1 MSWLADICL
10 APMIGYFLLAP
21 KRCASPEVLQARR
34 LVVRALP
41 EICLH
46 AYMGRLMRLL
56 FAQSLLHPRLLYLSE
71 SALSAV
77 RKLEFSTRLRKADV
91 RRAGVDT

>member
-10 APMIGYFLLAP
+10 APMIGYFLLVP

-34 LVVRALP
+34 LVVRVLT

-46 AYMGRLMRLL
+46 ASIGRLMRLL
-56 FAQSLLHPRLLYLSE
+56 FAQSLHPRLLCLCE
-71 SALSAV
+71 SALSPV
-77 RKLEFSTRLRKADV
+77 GKLERSTRLPKADV

>member
-1 MSWLADICL
+1 MTERHLARKRSFDRGLSLIEQTAMSWLADICL
-10 APMIGYFLLAP
+10 APMIGYFLLVP

-46 AYMGRLMRLL
+46 AYDG
-56 FAQSLLHPRLLYLSE
+56 SLD
-71 SALSAV
+71 ALAV
-77 RKLEFSTRLRKADV
+77 RPIIASSQASIPE
-91 RRAGVDT
+91 